1 MSYFADK
8 EIPWSRQRNRMNGRG
23 ISVRNVGERID
34 CINTSMAGEKAVS
47 KPDTDLRDQVAYK
60 IYCYSIKNNSSLEE
74 SIETFINSKE
84 GQEIFNEQNGKL
96 GYLLKSI
103 GKENLKNYFI
113 QYINGKSGIYKTKLK
128 NTIKKDEER

>member
-1 MSYFADK
+1 MSNIAATPNNKRYGLPGEVSA
-8 EIPWSRQRNRMNGRG
+8 G
-23 ISVRNVGERID
+23 INVGMTGNSLDAIGSSLRGKGP
-34 CINTSMAGEKAVS
+34 AQ
-47 KPDTDLRDQVAYK
+47 PDTDLRDQVAYK

-84 GQEIFNEQNGKL
+84 GQEIFNEENGKL
-96 GYLLKSI
+96 EYLLKSI